1 MTDFWLENQDNIEIC
16 LRDFRGS
23 WVILYFYPK
32 DFTPGCTTEAR
43 DFSDLLPDFEALGAT
58 ILGVSPDESSSHCG
72 FIEKNG
78 LKITLLSDPDTRV
91 ARAFGAYGVKKL
103 YGKES
108 EGIIRSTFI
117 INPKGEIVR
126 EWKNVRTPGHAQRVL
141 DALKELQKS

>member
-1 MTDFWLENQDNIEIC
+1 MTDFCLENQDNIEIC

-58 ILGVSPDESSSHCG
+58 ILGVSPDESSSHCD
-72 FIEKNG
+72 FVAKNG
-78 LKITLLSDPDTRV
+78 LKITLLSDTDTRV